1 MRKQINYT
9 YFYREEFKMARDFD
23 NLDTFPKILRDNAL
37 TFKDKPS
44 IREKEYGVWQV
55 ITWGDFYNK
64 ALVLAKGFH
73 SSGLKRGDKL
83 AIIGD
88 NRPNLY
94 ISIAAAQIL
103 GAVPVPCYQDSVAD
117 EIQYILDHA
126 EVKIAVVENQEQVDK
141 LLEIKDRLPILKN
154 IFYADPRGLEQYNE
168 KEIFSLDVLLN
179 NEQAIS
185 LDLDEEIN
193 KTSKDDISIMLYTS
207 GTTGRPKGVLLSYNN
222 IISLS
227 SVACEI
233 ENTSPDDEV
242 VAYLPMAWVGDNIF
256 CVAQSYIAGFC
267 INCPESRETLTI
279 DMREI
284 GPTYYFAPPRVW
296 EAMLT
301 QLMVRMQDASQ
312 VKLWVFNFFMS
323 IAKKWGNLILDKKR
337 VPITARIL
345 YGLGYFFIYGPLKN
359 NLGLTRVRMAYTAG
373 EAMGPD
379 TFLFYRSLGINLK
392 VLYGQTE
399 ATVFVSLHRDGDVDP
414 NTVGP
419 AFPGVDIKISNGEV
433 FYKGPGV
440 FKGYYKNEEATKET
454 IDKDGWV
461 KTGDAGVIDNN
472 GHLKIIDRAKDVGK
486 LNSGKMFAPKYIE
499 NKLKF
504 CGIIKEAVAF
514 GDNKDYVTCF
524 VNIDLEAV
532 ASWAERNNVAYSGYI
547 DLAGQ
552 PAIYDLISKEID
564 KVNKDL
570 SQDPELYDSQI
581 KRFLILHKELDAD
594 DGELTR
600 TNKVRRSL
608 ISDRYGELVN
618 AFYNNKDHCFIETEV
633 TFEDG
638 KKGSISADLKIQDM
652 NVYDLK
658 DKVA

>member
-1 MRKQINYT
+1 MHRNFNT
-9 YFYREEFKMARDFD
+9 
-23 NLDTFPKILRDNAL
+23 LDTFPKILRDNASVYRG
-37 TFKDKPS
+37 KPS
-44 IREKEYGVWQV
+44 IREKEFGIWQTLTWDNFYQRA
-55 ITWGDFYNK
+55 ITI
-64 ALVLAKGFH
+64 ASGFKEN
-73 SSGLKRGDKL
+73 GLKRGDKI

-94 ISIAAAQIL
+94 LSIAASQIL

-117 EIQYILDHA
+117 EIQYILEHA

-141 LLEIKDRLPILKN
+141 LLEIQSRLPLLNN
-154 IFYADPRGLEQYNE
+154 IFFDDPRGLENY
-168 KEIFSLDVLLN
+168 KEENVSWLN
-179 NEQAIS
+179 TIIKNNKNLNAK
-185 LDLDEEIN
+185 LDEEID

-222 IISLS
+222 IISVT
-227 SVACEI
+227 SVACDL
-233 ENTSPDDEV
+233 ENTSSDDEV

-256 CVAQSYIAGFC
+256 CVAQSYISGFC
-267 INCPESRETLTI
+267 INCPESRDTLTM

-296 EAMLT
+296 EGMLT
-301 QLMVRMQDASQ
+301 QLMVRMQDAAKI
-312 VKLWVFNFFMS
+312 KLWTFNYFMK
-323 IAKKWGNLILDKKR
+323 IAKKWGNAILDNKK
-337 VPITARIL
+337 VPLIYRLL
-345 YGLGYFFIYGPLKN
+345 YGLGYFLVYGPLKN
-359 NLGLTRVRMAYTAG
+359 NLGLTRVRIAYTAG

-399 ATVFVSLHRDGDVDP
+399 ASVFVSLHRNGDVDP
-414 NTVGP
+414 KTVGP
-419 AFPGVDIKISNGEV
+419 VFPGVDVKIEDGEV

-440 FKGYYKNEEATKET
+440 FKGYYKNEVTTKDT
-454 IDKDGWV
+454 IDSKGWV
-461 KTGDAGVIDNN
+461 KTGDAGVIDSN

-486 LNSGKMFAPKYIE
+486 LNSGKMFAPKYLE

-514 GDNKDYVTCF
+514 GDNKDFVTCF
-524 VNIDLEAV
+524 INIDLEAV
-532 ASWAERNNVAYSGYI
+532 ASWAERNNLAYSGYI

-552 PAIYDLISKEID
+552 STVYDLISKEIE
-564 KVNKDL
+564 KVNEDL
-570 SQDPELYDSQI
+570 AQDTELNDSQI

-600 TNKVRRSL
+600 TNKVRRNL
-608 ISDRYGELVN
+608 ISDRYGKLVDALYSDAN
-618 AFYNNKDHCFIETEV
+618 HCFIETEV

-638 KKGSISADLKIQDM
+638 RKGSISADLKIQNM
-652 NVYDLK
+652 NTIDAK
-658 DKVA
+658 EKVA

>member
-1 MRKQINYT
+1 MT
-9 YFYREEFKMARDFD
+9 RDFVA
-23 NLDTFPKILRDNAL
+23 LDTFPKILRDNAAI
-37 TFKDKPS
+37 FKGRPS
-44 IREKEYGVWQV
+44 IREKEYGIWQ
-55 ITWGDFYNK
+55 ITTWNNFFDKALLLAEGFYN
-64 ALVLAKGFH
+64 
-73 SSGLKRGDKL
+73 SGLRRGDKI

-94 ISIAAAQIL
+94 LAIASAQIL
-103 GAVPVPCYQDSVAD
+103 GAIPVPCYQDSVAD
-117 EIQYILDHA
+117 EIQYILEHA
-126 EVKIAVVENQEQVDK
+126 EAKLAVVENQEQVDK
-141 LLEIKDRLPILKN
+141 LLEIKEKLPLLKN
-154 IFYADPRGLEQYNE
+154 IFYSDPRGLEKYNE
-168 KEIFSLDVLLN
+168 KIVFSLETILKNSKEIDV
-179 NEQAIS
+179 
-185 LDLDEEIN
+185 DLDQEIN

-222 IISLS
+222 IISVT

-233 ENTSPDDEV
+233 EKTNPDDEV

-256 CVAQSYIAGFC
+256 CVAQSYISGFC
-267 INCPESRETLTI
+267 INCPESRDTLTL

-296 EAMLT
+296 EGMLT
-301 QLMVRMQDASQ
+301 QLMVRMQDASK
-312 VKLWVFNFFMS
+312 VKLWVFNFFMKT
-323 IAKKWGNLILDKKR
+323 AKKWGNLILDKEK
-337 VPITARIL
+337 VPFAARML
-345 YGLGYFFIYGPLKN
+345 YGLGYFLIYGPLKN

-419 AFPGVDIKISNGEV
+419 AFPGVDIKITDGEV

-454 IDKDGWV
+454 IDKEGWV
-461 KTGDAGVIDNN
+461 KTGDAGVIDSN

-486 LNSGKMFAPKYIE
+486 LNSGNMFAPKYIE

-514 GDNKDYVTCF
+514 GDNKDFVTCF
-524 VNIDLEAV
+524 INIDLEAV

-552 PAIYDLISKEID
+552 STVYNLIASEID
-564 KVNKDL
+564 KVNRDL
-570 SQDPELYDSQI
+570 SQDTELNDSQI

-600 TNKVRRSL
+600 TNKVRRGL
-608 ISDRYGELVN
+608 ISERYGMLVD
-618 AFYNNKDHCFIETEV
+618 AFYNRENHCFIETEV

-638 KKGSISADLKIQDM
+638 RKGSISADLKIQDM

-658 DKVA
+658 DQVA

>member
-1 MRKQINYT
+1 MT
-9 YFYREEFKMARDFD
+9 RDYGVL
-23 NLDTFPKILRDNAL
+23 NTFPKILRNNAEVYS
-37 TFKDKPS
+37 DRPC
-44 IREKEYGVWQV
+44 IREKEYGIWQ
-55 ITWGDFYNK
+55 TMSWSTFYQNAK
-64 ALVLAKGFH
+64 ILALSLKEN
-73 SSGLKRGDKL
+73 GLKRGDKIS
-83 AIIGD
+83 IIGD

-94 ISIAAAQIL
+94 LTIAAAQLL
-103 GAVPVPCYQDSVAD
+103 GAIPVPCYQDSVAD
-117 EIQYILDHA
+117 ELQYILEHA
-126 EVKIAVVENQEQVDK
+126 EVKIAVVEDQEQVDK
-141 LLEIKDRLPILKN
+141 VLEILDKLPKLN
-154 IFYADPRGLEQYNE
+154 TIFFDDPRGLENYNNT
-168 KEIFSLDVLLN
+168 EIKSLREVLNKRENLDYSWLESEIN
-179 NEQAIS
+179 NTGK
-185 LDLDEEIN
+185 EEIAV
-193 KTSKDDISIMLYTS
+193 MLYTS
-207 GTTGRPKGVLLSYNN
+207 GTTGRPKGVLLSYYN
-222 IISLS
+222 IISVTS
-227 SVACEI
+227 DACEI
-233 ENTSPDDEV
+233 EKTDVKDEV

-256 CVAQSYIAGFC
+256 CVAQSYISGFC
-267 INCPESRETLTI
+267 LNCPESRDTLPI
-279 DMREI
+279 DLREI

-301 QLMVRMQDASQ
+301 QVMVRMQDAA
-312 VKLWVFNFFMS
+312 KLKFWVFNYFMDV
-323 IAKKWGNLILDKKR
+323 AKKWGNNILDKKP
-337 VPITARIL
+337 VPFYGRIL
-345 YGLGYFFIYGPLKN
+345 YALGYLMVYGPLKN

-419 AFPGVDIKISNGEV
+419 AFPGVEIKIENGEV
-433 FYKGPGV
+433 MYKGPGV
-440 FKGYYKNEEATKET
+440 FQGYYKNEKATKET
-454 IDKDGWV
+454 VNSEGWV
-461 KTGDAGVIDNN
+461 KTGDAGVIDKK

-514 GDNKDYVTCF
+514 GDNKDFVTCF
-524 VNIDLEAV
+524 INIDLEAV

-552 PAIYDLISKEID
+552 ERVYELISKEIL

-570 SQDPELYDSQI
+570 SKDEELFESQI

-600 TNKVRRSL
+600 TNKVRRGL
-608 ISDRYGELVN
+608 ISDRYGKLVEALYSEN
-618 AFYNNKDHCFIETEV
+618 EKCFIETEV

-638 KKGSISADLKIQDM
+638 RKGSISADLKIMDL
-652 NVYDLK
+652 NVY
-658 DKVA
+658 AAESITT

>member
-1 MRKQINYT
+1 MT
-9 YFYREEFKMARDFD
+9 RDFVA
-23 NLDTFPKILRDNAL
+23 LDTFPKILRDNAAI
-37 TFKDKPS
+37 FKGRPS
-44 IREKEYGVWQV
+44 IREKEYGIWQ
-55 ITWGDFYNK
+55 ITTWNNFFDKALLLAEGFYN
-64 ALVLAKGFH
+64 
-73 SSGLKRGDKL
+73 SGLRRGDKI

-94 ISIAAAQIL
+94 LAIASAQIL
-103 GAVPVPCYQDSVAD
+103 GAIPVPCYQDSVAD
-117 EIQYILDHA
+117 EIQYILEHA
-126 EVKIAVVENQEQVDK
+126 EAKLAVVENQEQVDK
-141 LLEIKDRLPILKN
+141 LLEIKEKLPLLKH
-154 IFYADPRGLEQYNE
+154 IFYSDPRGLEKYNE
-168 KEIFSLDVLLN
+168 KIVFSLETILKNSKEIDV
-179 NEQAIS
+179 
-185 LDLDEEIN
+185 DLDQEIN

-222 IISLS
+222 IISVT

-233 ENTSPDDEV
+233 EKTNPDDEV

-256 CVAQSYIAGFC
+256 CVAQSYISGFC
-267 INCPESRETLTI
+267 INCPESRDTLTL

-296 EAMLT
+296 EGMLT
-301 QLMVRMQDASQ
+301 QLMVRMQDASK
-312 VKLWVFNFFMS
+312 VKLWVFNFFMKT
-323 IAKKWGNLILDKKR
+323 AKKWGNLILDKEK
-337 VPITARIL
+337 VPFAARML
-345 YGLGYFFIYGPLKN
+345 YGLGYFLIYGPLKN

-419 AFPGVDIKISNGEV
+419 AFPGVDIKITDGEV

-454 IDKDGWV
+454 IDKEGWV
-461 KTGDAGVIDNN
+461 KTGDAGVIDSN

-486 LNSGKMFAPKYIE
+486 LNSGNMFAPKYIE

-514 GDNKDYVTCF
+514 GDNKDFVTCF
-524 VNIDLEAV
+524 INIDLEAV

-552 PAIYDLISKEID
+552 STVYNLIASEID
-564 KVNKDL
+564 KVNRDL
-570 SQDPELYDSQI
+570 SQDTELNDSQI

-600 TNKVRRSL
+600 TNKVRRGL
-608 ISDRYGELVN
+608 ISERYGMLVD
-618 AFYNNKDHCFIETEV
+618 AFYNKENHCFIETEV

-638 KKGSISADLKIQDM
+638 RKGSISADLKIQDM

-658 DKVA
+658 DQVA

>member
-1 MRKQINYT
+1 MT
-9 YFYREEFKMARDFD
+9 RDFVA
-23 NLDTFPKILRDNAL
+23 LDTFPKILRDNAVI
-37 TFKDKPS
+37 FKGRPS
-44 IREKEYGVWQV
+44 IREKEYGIWQ
-55 ITWGDFYNK
+55 ITTWNNFFDKALLLAEGFYN
-64 ALVLAKGFH
+64 
-73 SSGLKRGDKL
+73 SGLRRGDKI

-94 ISIAAAQIL
+94 LAIASAQIL
-103 GAVPVPCYQDSVAD
+103 GAIPVPCYQDSVAD
-117 EIQYILDHA
+117 EIQYILEHA
-126 EVKIAVVENQEQVDK
+126 EAKLAVVENQEQVDK
-141 LLEIKDRLPILKN
+141 LLEIKEKLPLLKN
-154 IFYADPRGLEQYNE
+154 IFYSDPRGLEKYNE
-168 KEIFSLDVLLN
+168 KIVFSLETILN
-179 NEQAIS
+179 NSKEIDV
-185 LDLDEEIN
+185 DLDQEIN

-222 IISLS
+222 IISVT

-233 ENTSPDDEV
+233 EKTNPDDEV

-256 CVAQSYIAGFC
+256 CVAQSYISGFC
-267 INCPESRETLTI
+267 INCPESRDTLTL

-296 EAMLT
+296 EGMLT
-301 QLMVRMQDASQ
+301 QLMVRMQDASK
-312 VKLWVFNFFMS
+312 VKLWVFNFFMKT
-323 IAKKWGNLILDKKR
+323 AKKWGNLILDKEK
-337 VPITARIL
+337 VPFSARIL
-345 YGLGYFFIYGPLKN
+345 YGLGYFLIYGPLKN

-419 AFPGVDIKISNGEV
+419 AFPGVDIKITDGEV

-454 IDKDGWV
+454 IDKEGWV
-461 KTGDAGVIDNN
+461 KTGDAGVIDIN

-486 LNSGKMFAPKYIE
+486 LNSGNMFAPKYIE

-514 GDNKDYVTCF
+514 GDNKDFVTCF
-524 VNIDLEAV
+524 INIDLEAV

-552 PAIYDLISKEID
+552 STVYNLIAAEID
-564 KVNKDL
+564 KVNRDL
-570 SQDPELYDSQI
+570 SQDTELNDSQI

-600 TNKVRRSL
+600 TNKVRRGL
-608 ISDRYGELVN
+608 ISERYGMLVD
-618 AFYNNKDHCFIETEV
+618 AFYNKENHCFIETEV

-638 KKGSISADLKIQDM
+638 RKGSISADLKIQDM

-658 DKVA
+658 DQVE

>member
-1 MRKQINYT
+1 MP
-9 YFYREEFKMARDFD
+9 RDYIS
-23 NLDTFPKILRDNAL
+23 LDTFPKILRDNSHVY
-37 TFKDKPS
+37 KGKPS
-44 IREKEYGVWQV
+44 IREKEYGIWQS
-55 ITWGDFYNK
+55 ISWDDFFNK
-64 ALVLAKGFH
+64 ALLLADGFRKK
-73 SSGLKRGDKL
+73 GLKRTDKI

-94 ISIAAAQIL
+94 LSIAAAQIL

-117 EIQYILDHA
+117 EIQYILEHA
-126 EVKIAVVENQEQVDK
+126 EVKIAIVENQEQVDK
-141 LLEIKDRLPILKN
+141 LLEIQNRLPLLN
-154 IFYADPRGLEQYNE
+154 SIFYDDPRGLEKYNE
-168 KEIFSLDVLLN
+168 KEVSSLAVILN
-179 NEQAIS
+179 NKESTNIN
-185 LDLDEEIN
+185 LDEEIN
-193 KTSKDDISIMLYTS
+193 KTSKDDIAIMLYTS
-207 GTTGRPKGVLLSYNN
+207 GTTGRPKGVLLSYYN
-222 IISLS
+222 IISVT
-227 SVACEI
+227 SVACEL
-233 ENTSPDDEV
+233 EKTTFNDEV

-256 CVAQSYIAGFC
+256 CVAQSYISGFC
-267 INCPESRETLTI
+267 INCPESRDTLTI

-296 EAMLT
+296 EGMLT
-301 QLMVRMQDASQ
+301 QLMVRMQDAAKI
-312 VKLWVFNFFMS
+312 KLWIFNYFMK
-323 IAKKWGNLILDKKR
+323 IAKKWGNAILDNKN
-337 VPITARIL
+337 VPITSRLL
-345 YGLGYFFIYGPLKN
+345 YGLGYFLVYGPLKN

-419 AFPGVDIKISNGEV
+419 VFPGVDIKIEDGEV

-440 FKGYYKNEEATKET
+440 FKGYYKNEAATKET
-454 IDKDGWV
+454 IDAKGWV
-461 KTGDAGVIDNN
+461 KTGDAGVIDSN

-486 LNSGKMFAPKYIE
+486 LNSGKMFAPKYLE

-514 GDNKDYVTCF
+514 GDNKNFVTCF

-532 ASWAERNNVAYSGYI
+532 ASWAERNNIAYSGYI
-547 DLAGQ
+547 DLAAQ
-552 PAIYDLISKEID
+552 PVIYDLISKEID

-608 ISDRYGELVN
+608 ISDRYGKLVK
-618 AFYNNKDHCFIETEV
+618 ALYNNEEHCFIETEV

-638 KKGSISADLKIQDM
+638 RKGSISADLKIQDM
-652 NVYDLK
+652 DVYDLK

>member
-1 MRKQINYT
+1 MT
-9 YFYREEFKMARDFD
+9 RDFVA
-23 NLDTFPKILRDNAL
+23 LDTFPKILRNNAEV
-37 TFKDKPS
+37 FKGRPS
-44 IREKEYGVWQV
+44 IREKEYGIWQ
-55 ITWGDFYNK
+55 ITTWDAFYNR
-64 ALVLAKGFH
+64 ALLLAEGFYD
-73 SSGLKRGDKL
+73 SGLRRGDKI

-94 ISIAAAQIL
+94 LSIASAQIL
-103 GAVPVPCYQDSVAD
+103 GAIPVPCYQDSVAS
-117 EIQYILDHA
+117 EIEYILEHA
-126 EVKIAVVENQEQVDK
+126 EAKLAIVENQEQVDK
-141 LLEIKDRLPILKN
+141 LLEIKEKLPLLKN
-154 IFYADPRGLEQYNE
+154 IFYDDPRGLEKYDV
-168 KEIFSLDVLLN
+168 KEICSLDVILDKN
-179 NEQAIS
+179 REMNI
-185 LDLDEEIN
+185 DLDKEIN

-222 IISLS
+222 IV
-227 SVACEI
+227 SVTSIACEI
-233 ENTSPDDEV
+233 EKTGPDDEV

-256 CVAQSYIAGFC
+256 CVAQSYISGFC
-267 INCPESRETLTI
+267 INCPESRETLTL

-296 EAMLT
+296 EGMLT
-301 QLMVRMQDASQ
+301 QLMVRMQDASK
-312 VKLWVFNFFMS
+312 VKLWAFNFFMK
-323 IAKKWGNLILDKKR
+323 IAKKWGNPILDKKN
-337 VPITARIL
+337 VPILARAL
-345 YGLGYFFIYGPLKN
+345 YGLGYFLIYGPLKN

-419 AFPGVDIKISNGEV
+419 AFPGVDIKVTDGEV
-433 FYKGPGV
+433 FYKGSGV
-440 FKGYYKNEEATKET
+440 FKGYYKNEDATKET
-454 IDKDGWV
+454 IDKEGWV

-486 LNSGKMFAPKYIE
+486 LNSGNMFAPKYIE

-514 GDNKDYVTCF
+514 GDNKDFVTCF

-552 PAIYDLISKEID
+552 SSVYDLIATEID
-564 KVNKDL
+564 KVNRDL
-570 SQDPELYDSQI
+570 SQDSELSGSQI

-600 TNKVRRSL
+600 TNKVRRGL
-608 ISDRYGELVN
+608 ISERYGMLVD
-618 AFYNNKDHCFIETEV
+618 AFYNNKNHCFIETEV

-638 KKGSISADLKIQDM
+638 RKGAISADLKIKDM
-652 NVYDLK
+652 NIYDLR
-658 DKVA
+658 DQVA